1 MTELEKNGMLK
12 VLNES
17 DMIKVLEEIENEID
31 VAFYTTI
38 GNYHFQVSCI
48 KPDII
53 GGWRTSRNSSNPNIL
68 YMNDIL
74 DFNVQL
80 RCDFELENEDKILV
94 NETGK
99 CELSIIVK
107 KDSEEEKTIKNSY
120 FKYTEAND
128 KSKLRMNQITNAD
141 DKCLPEN
148 YIDIIFTFEPSD
160 YVFSKDDFYQL
171 VTLRKRLLA
180 FPKVYEKLM
189 TQLQIMKSFIHYMG
203 LNISKSIKEKKKEVN
218 NHEK

>member
-1 MTELEKNGMLK
+1 MTELEKNNMLK
-12 VLNES
+12 VL
-17 DMIKVLEEIENEID
+17 EEVKNEID
-31 VAFYTTI
+31 VTFHKTV
-38 GNYHFQVSCI
+38 GRYHFDFSSI
-48 KPDII
+48 ESNNI

-141 DKCLPEN
+141 DKYLPEN

-160 YVFSKDDFYQL
+160 YIFSKYDFYQL

-189 TQLQIMKSFIHYMG
+189 TQLHVMKSFIHYVG
-203 LNISKSIKEKKKEVN
+203 LNISNKMNIEAKKKEVN

>member
-1 MTELEKNGMLK
+1 MTELEKNNML
-12 VLNES
+12 
-17 DMIKVLEEIENEID
+17 KVLEEIKNEID
-31 VAFYTTI
+31 VIFHKTV
-38 GNYHFQVSCI
+38 GRYHFDFSSI
-48 KPDII
+48 EPDNI
-53 GGWRTSRNSSNPNIL
+53 GGWRTSRDSSNPNIL

-99 CELSIIVK
+99 CKLSIIVK
-107 KDSEEEKTIKNSY
+107 KDSEEEKIIKNSY

-128 KSKLRMNQITNAD
+128 RSKLRMNQITNAD

-203 LNISKSIKEKKKEVN
+203 FKYF
-218 NHEK
+218 

>member
-1 MTELEKNGMLK
+1 MTELEKNNMLK
-12 VLNES
+12 VL
-17 DMIKVLEEIENEID
+17 EEVKNEID
-31 VAFYTTI
+31 VILHKTV
-38 GNYHFQVSCI
+38 GRCHFDFSSI
-48 KPDII
+48 EPDNNK
-53 GGWRTSRNSSNPNIL
+53 GWRTSSDSSNPNIL

-203 LNISKSIKEKKKEVN
+203 LNISKSIKEKGSE
-218 NHEK
+218 